1 MDAHFSKKK
10 KNAVSCLFLVFFF
23 FLLYLNNICE
33 NGEKRAK

>member
-10 KNAVSCLFLVFFF
+10 KTPFPAYFFF
-23 FLLYLNNICE
+23 FFFLYLNNICE